1 MAENEKQRIDRELIE
16 LLNEIRVALPGIQVL
31 FAFLLLLPFQ
41 QTFRDS
47 EGDLERAAYFV
58 ALLAALAATVF
69 LIAPTTFHRI
79 RFRERDKL
87 ALITI
92 ANRLV
97 LAASVCLAISLS
109 AAVYL
114 VTEILYGPAVGALT
128 ALVAGVFAAVFWY
141 AIPIGRKV
149 LHPDPELEEDEA
161 ADA

>member
-1 MAENEKQRIDRELIE
+1 
-16 LLNEIRVALPGIQVL
+16 
-31 FAFLLLLPFQ
+31 
-41 QTFRDS
+41 
-47 EGDLERAAYFV
+47 
-58 ALLAALAATVF
+58 
-69 LIAPTTFHRI
+69 
-79 RFRERDKL
+79 
-87 ALITI
+87 
-92 ANRLV
+92 V

-149 LHPDPELEEDEA
+149 LHPDPELEDDEA